1 MNIDTERLKE
11 RMIALIDEGDKTYV
25 TSLLDDLENVIHEHS
40 FDSGYDMGYVN
51 GLMADLLNE
60 LEVEYNQNNGEMSL
74 CHRCNI

>member
-11 RMIALIDEGDKTYV
+11 RMMALIDERDKTYV

-60 LEVEYNQNNGEMSL
+60 LEVEFNPNNEDTSP
-74 CHRCNI
+74 CHQCNI